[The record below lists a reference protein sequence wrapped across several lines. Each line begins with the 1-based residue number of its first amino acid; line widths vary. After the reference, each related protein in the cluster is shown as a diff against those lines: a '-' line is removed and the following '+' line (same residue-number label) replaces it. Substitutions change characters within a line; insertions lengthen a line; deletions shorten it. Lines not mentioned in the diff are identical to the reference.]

1 MLFQHAEIYWGSCCG
16 PTFGASG
23 ESHIYTW
30 RGCDCYR
37 MAALHTSVRPPGVQC
52 HSGPWPHIALLHVCC
67 AEKGSLTSP
76 SIVVKLLISPQQ
88 NIRLILSRSLH
99 IFWGSVVSCLY
110 VYNYYPFWRTEPFI
124 NMSYPPSSL
133 DPLGFNGIR
142 GALEREPNKLWP
154 AGQLLQPVFIG
165 LSSRKRLCCYMLEKN
180 IKNNNMTWHME
191 IIRNSNFS
199 VHHVLLKYGNAQ
211 LHAVWDCFHVK
222 MAGMS
227 AEEAMWPAKH
237 KIFIIWPRTET
248 ASVPLL

>member
-1 MLFQHAEIYWGSCCG
+1 MVFYSFVSWLLTSLAISSLTHSLFRSLLLNFHTVVFPLFPFHYWSLVSFLCGQKLLMLFQHVEIYWGSCCG

-30 RGCDCYR
+30 RGCGCYR

-52 HSGPWPHIALLHVCC
+52 HSGPWPRTALLHVCC

-124 NMSYPPSSL
+124 NMSCPPLSL
-133 DPLGFNGIR
+133 DPLGFNGIH

-165 LSSRKRLCCYMLEKN
+165 LSSWKRLCC
-180 IKNNNMTWHME
+180 
-191 IIRNSNFS
+191 
-199 VHHVLLKYGNAQ
+199 
-211 LHAVWDCFHVK
+211 
-222 MAGMS
+222 
-227 AEEAMWPAKH
+227 
-237 KIFIIWPRTET
+237 
-248 ASVPLL
+248 